1 MTFHPDIKEKE
12 EYCLM
17 GNNNLDVFLLNGI
30 DGYVSM
36 CGHTSTDTVMW
47 GKDLYLDRPQ
57 KSIWRNN
64 KGNVYLLDCGCGFG
78 SGKLAGICIETGERF
93 YSQKEQ

>member
-1 MTFHPDIKEKE
+1 MGGLIFYVNISGLRKGANNHE
-12 EYCLM
+12 EIWLSQNKYKR
-17 GNNNLDVFLLNGI
+17 
-30 DGYVSM
+30 
-36 CGHTSTDTVMW
+36 TDTVMW